1 MPTPLAILGF
11 WVTPSLPPRPLCLPA
26 VTLEVGPLAVPLPI
40 KTDGRGF
47 VEWLYLDEGLRITRG
62 NKGSVF
68 IHTRD
73 E

>member
-1 MPTPLAILGF
+1 MLGHPALPSVPL
-11 WVTPSLPPRPLCLPA
+11 VA
-26 VTLEVGPLAVPLPI
+26 VTLELGPLALPLPI